1 MWSIAL
7 KYILPGVLVCALF
20 AGLIAKVYNNGYDT
34 GAEHVQAQHDKQEHQ
49 RQLAIKHVA
58 DQVEIKD
65 NENKVIVA
73 RAQQIHTEV
82 VETVSAISRD
92 IRKRGLYLAPTK
104 GNDCEC
110 VRGEANSPGIGS
122 GGTGRERF
130 SAEDEQ
136 FLLDR
141 LEEADKVVAQYNQ
154 CREILA
160 PLVRPIS

>member
-1 MWSIAL
+1 MWTLVL

-20 AGLIAKVYNNGYDT
+20 AGLIAKVYNNGYNT
-34 GAEHVQAQHDKQEHQ
+34 GAEHVQAQHDKQEQQ
-49 RQLAIKHVA
+49 RQAAIRHVVN
-58 DQVEIKD
+58 QVEIKD

-73 RAQQIHTEV
+73 RAQQIHSEV

-92 IRKRGLYLAPTK
+92 IRKRGLYFTPTK

-110 VRGEANSPGIGS
+110 VRGEADSPGLSS
-122 GGTGRERF
+122 GGASRKRFSEEDERF
-130 SAEDEQ
+130 L
-136 FLLDR
+136 FDR